1 MNSLPTT
8 IGPVEFTEDN
18 MLFCKLAARHPCL
31 PPINAPAKL
40 GPVELTGESVRLWG
54 SDATKFNPLVYAIKA
69 APIPVAPQGD
79 VLPMP
84 ISLLPSTS
92 FIPREYQIHLCS
104 QRCLACGT
112 LHEWSRAYAFN
123 SITARLGSGK
133 PISNLVPVDHF
144 SYNVPIKLLRAPPRT
159 IPSCHECV
167 GQTDL
172 SHLPRP
178 MDTDEYKRVISAYQ
192 NPGNITTPQTAKPK
206 IASSAINGKAKAKPT
221 IDDL

>member
-1 MNSLPTT
+1 MTTLPAT
-8 IGPVEFTEDN
+8 IGPVEFT
-18 MLFCKLAARHPCL
+18 
-31 PPINAPAKL
+31 
-40 GPVELTGESVRLWG
+40 GESVRLWCA
-54 SDATKFNPLVYAIKA
+54 DATKFNPLVYAIKA
-69 APIPVAPQGD
+69 APTPIAPQGD

-133 PISNLVPVDHF
+133 PILNLVPVDHF
-144 SYNVPIKLLRAPPRT
+144 SYNVPVRLLRTPART
-159 IPSCHECV
+159 VPACHECV
-167 GQTDL
+167 GETDL

-178 MDTDEYKRVISAYQ
+178 MDTDEYKRVVAAYQ
-192 NPGNITTPQTAKPK
+192 TPGNVATPQTAKAPTV
-206 IASSAINGKAKAKPT
+206 ASSAIHGAKKPKPT